1 MKSLFII
8 TLSLFLS
15 TTVISAEEFT
25 VSTYNCG
32 SLSSHYDYLR
42 GVSMQKLMQE
52 RHIAEPENMALNE
65 KIQKL
70 ALKILFSSDSNELEA
85 AQNEWN
91 KKDYQKIFEHITA
104 VPSQENSPNTKWNK
118 RADEIITTYQ
128 IRPVIIHDSEVS
140 AILTDHLRDLTNKT
154 KGDRNALLEEARG
167 IMATRIFANHL
178 KYDIICLQEAD
189 YLNESMFPEHYEVLF
204 GSNSHSVNGIAWNK
218 ERFKQVETYGDIMGR
233 GYAVKLQDKTSRK
246 TVLVAS
252 GHLSGCNPYRVEHNA
267 KGVADSSR
275 GDNELATIIALL
287 NANDADFKVIGMDSN
302 VTSLHPRLNILKDSN
317 YRIDYE
323 NYLEPTCTNPYQVLN
338 TRIDWVAVQEGKS
351 AVKSIVNIPVLGV
364 GLNSMQTNISD
375 HKPVAAKISY

>member
-1 MKSLFII
+1 MKYLFTV

-15 TTVISAEEFT
+15 INVISADEFT
-25 VSTYNCG
+25 ISTYNCG

-52 RHIAEPENMALNE
+52 RHIAEPENMALND

-70 ALKILFSSDSNELEA
+70 AVKILFSTDSDELEA
-85 AQNEWN
+85 AKNEWD
-91 KKDYQKIFEHITA
+91 KKGYQKSFEQLTA

-128 IRPVIIHDSEVS
+128 IRPVVIHDSEVS
-140 AILTDHLRDLTNKT
+140 TMLTDHLSDLTKKT
-154 KGDRNALLEEARG
+154 KGDRNTLLEQARG

-189 YLNESMFPEHYEVLF
+189 YLNPSMFPAQYEVLL
-204 GSNSHSVNGIAWNK
+204 GNNSHSVNGIAWNK
-218 ERFKQVETYGDIMGR
+218 DRFEQVDMLGDIMGR
-233 GYAVKLQDKTSRK
+233 LYAVKLQDKQSGK

-252 GHLSGCNPYRVEHNA
+252 GHISGCNPYRVEINA
-267 KGVADSSR
+267 KGIVDSSR
-275 GDNELATIIALL
+275 GDTELKTIIELF
-287 NANDADFKVIGMDSN
+287 NAYDADFKVIGMDSN
-302 VTSLHPRLNILKDSN
+302 VTSLHPRLNILKESN

-323 NYLEPTCTNPYQVLN
+323 NYLDATCTNPYQVLN
-338 TRIDWVAVQEGKS
+338 TRIDWIAVQEGKS

-375 HKPVAAKISY
+375 HKPVAAKITY